1 MRARNVIATVVCL
14 FLTSAMY
21 AQKRNITEKDIFSF
35 TWIGDTQLSPDGSH
49 AAYVQ
54 TTVNA
59 KRDGYDTAI
68 YLLDTAQPMVA
79 PRRLTNGPHDAQP
92 RWSPDGMQIAFT
104 RAVEKD
110 GKTQPAQLYVL
121 SLAGGEPMQVSSME
135 KGVSSPQWAPNGS
148 CIAVV
153 SETPIVPEPKMGKKD
168 DAKTEGKNDA
178 KTEEH
183 KSDVRI
189 ITKAVYRNNG
199 TGYLDTKEASQ
210 LYLFYAAKI
219 GAKPVT
225 PWQVTAGRF
234 PVGEFTWSPSSSD
247 LYYTSEHVDEPYYDL
262 PHNEIYM
269 VALPEDGAKKDEK
282 APPPLSTP
290 VAKLTVE
297 ASGLAVSP
305 DGKHIAFRGE
315 DQPEAKPRSHQQA
328 DMFVMDIDSTKPAQ
342 ANPPVHNLTANYDYE
357 VGGGVGGDNTAPR
370 GGGRGGIVWTADG
383 KSLIDVVGKQGSAL
397 LVSIDA
403 TTGMVKELTAEKQ
416 AVVGFSV
423 KPDGTKMVAL
433 ISTPV
438 RIGDLF
444 SVATDGSKQQT
455 QLTDVNQ
462 ALFSQLNLTM
472 PEDMQV
478 TPTANAKDIAGS
490 KIESFVQ
497 LPPDFHQTS
506 GHQTSGDK
514 TKKYPLILNI
524 HGGPH
529 SAYGWVFDHEMQWM
543 AAKGYVVVYPNPR
556 GSTTYGQQFANVIQ
570 HNYPGDDFHDLMDC
584 VDAVVKLGYVDA
596 ARMGVT
602 GGSGGGLL
610 TNWVVGHTT
619 RFAAAV
625 AQRDIAS
632 WAHWWYTADFTLF
645 QPAWF
650 KGPPFDQEEDFKAR
664 SPITYIKDVKT
675 PMMFILGEA
684 DYRTPPGAGGEEMFR
699 ALKFRK
705 IPTVMVRFPDESHEL
720 SRSGKPWHRI
730 ERLQNIVGWFDHWL
744 LGTPKPEY
752 EVAPKEEVPLKKD
765 TTEQKANKPPGK

>member
-1 MRARNVIATVVCL
+1 MHARNVIATVVCL
-14 FLTSAMY
+14 LLTSAMH
-21 AQKRNITEKDIFSF
+21 AQKRNITDKDIFSF

-68 YLLDTAQPMVA
+68 YLLDTAQPMTPA
-79 PRRLTNGPHDAQP
+79 RRLTNGPHDAQP
-92 RWSPDGMQIAFT
+92 RWSSDGMQLAFT

-110 GKTQPAQLYVL
+110 GKPQPAQLYVL

-135 KGVSSPQWAPNGS
+135 KGVGSPQWAPNGNS
-148 CIAVV
+148 IAVV
-153 SETPIVPEPKMGKKD
+153 SETPIVPEPKAGKKD
-168 DAKTEGKNDA
+168 EAKTEGKTEA
-178 KTEEH
+178 KAEEH

-199 TGYLDTKEASQ
+199 TGYLDTKDASQ
-210 LYLFYAAKI
+210 LYLFYTTKI

-234 PVGEFTWSPSSSD
+234 PVGEFAWHPSSNEI
-247 LYYTSEHVDEPYYDL
+247 YYKSEHVDEPYYDL
-262 PHNEIYM
+262 PHNEIY
-269 VALPEDGAKKDEK
+269 VAELPEDGAKKDEK
-282 APPPLSTP
+282 APPPMSTL
-290 VAKLTVE
+290 VAKLTFA

-305 DGKHIAFRGE
+305 DGKRVAFHGE
-315 DQPEAKPRSHQQA
+315 DQPLAKPRSHQQA
-328 DMFVMDIDSTKPAQ
+328 DMFVMDIDAAKGAQ
-342 ANPPVHNLTANYDYE
+342 ANSPVHNLTANYDYE

-370 GGGRGGIVWTADG
+370 GGGRGGLVWTSDG

-397 LVSIDA
+397 VVSIDA
-403 TTGMVKELTAEKQ
+403 TTGAVKELTAEKQ
-416 AVVGFSV
+416 AVIGFSV

-478 TPTANAKDIAGS
+478 TPTANAKDIVGS

-497 LPPDFHQTS
+497 LPPDF
-506 GHQTSGDK
+506 DK

-584 VDAVVKLGYVDA
+584 VDAVVKLGYVDP

-610 TNWVVGHTT
+610 TDWTVTQTT
-619 RFAAAV
+619 RFKAAV
-625 AQRDIAS
+625 SQRDIS
-632 WAHWWYTADFTLF
+632 DWSNWWYTADFTLF
-645 QPAWF
+645 QPTWF
-650 KGPPFDQEEDFKAR
+650 EGAPFEKVEEFKKY
-664 SPITYIKDVKT
+664 SPITYVANIKT
-675 PMMFILGEA
+675 PMLFILGEA
-684 DYRTPPGAGGEEMFR
+684 DYRTPPTGGGEDFFR
-699 ALKFRK
+699 ALKYRH
-705 IPTVMVRFPDESHEL
+705 IDTVMVRFPGESHEL
-720 SRSGKPWHRI
+720 SRSGQPWHRV
-730 ERLQNIVGWFDHWL
+730 ERLENIVNWFDKYL
-744 LGTPKPEY
+744 MGMPEPQFDIVPAGATPASVKS
-752 EVAPKEEVPLKKD
+752 D
-765 TTEQKANKPPGK
+765 